1 MALTT
6 SKFLSAGTRVRISEP
21 MRVPSWSE
29 WDNDGGRISTPV
41 KKRLQQ
47 AFFDGDKKIAAEIV
61 FISSTDE
68 RDRMRNKGIVKVSLR
83 DPAGCSLVITA
94 PADRIQ
100 KA

>member
-1 MALTT
+1 MTATLTQPEAVI
-6 SKFLSAGTRVRISEP
+6 LADATR
-21 MRVPSWSE
+21 
-29 WDNDGGRISTPV
+29 NGGFPPLMLDPIDFAAMYQ
-41 KKRLQQ
+41 KRLQQ
-47 AFFDGDKKIAAEIV
+47 AFFEGDKKVSAEIV